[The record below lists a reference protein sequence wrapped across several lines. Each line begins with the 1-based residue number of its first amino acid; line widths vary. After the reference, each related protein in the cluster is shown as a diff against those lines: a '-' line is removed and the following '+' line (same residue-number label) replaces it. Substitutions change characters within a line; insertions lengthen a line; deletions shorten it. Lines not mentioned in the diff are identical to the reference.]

1 MTGHRSTVTLV
12 KNYDLKL
19 EAPGLHEISHAIGTG
34 QVVAMGERADLVRLE
49 PRRKRLNMVTGD
61 GVVTLDDSPAPKA
74 NKPADDG
81 HVSAGSD
88 SLAPNTMVPGSRSM
102 LRPVSSSSGMPGM
115 INSSTGVPGMI
126 SSSTMGVPGM
136 MNSSSGISGMV
147 SSSMRVPEMNSSG
160 SSRYEDPSFILM
172 ESAGRFVGS
181 LGKSIMEGAAP
192 MLENLLRANRE
203 QHMQVMVQRGN
214 MEIEK
219 VEVIVSFCLSLL
231 QLILFQVKT
240 ITKPN

>member
-1 MTGHRSTVTLV
+1 
-12 KNYDLKL
+12 
-19 EAPGLHEISHAIGTG
+19 
-34 QVVAMGERADLVRLE
+34 MG
-49 PRRKRLNMVTGD
+49 
-61 GVVTLDDSPAPKA
+61 
-74 NKPADDG
+74 
-81 HVSAGSD
+81 
-88 SLAPNTMVPGSRSM
+88 VPGMMNS
-102 LRPVSSSSGMPGM
+102 
-115 INSSTGVPGMI
+115 SSTGVPGMI

-136 MNSSSGISGMV
+136 MNSSSTMGVPGMMNSSYMGVPGMMNSSSMGVPGMMSSSSGISGIV

-219 VEVIVSFCLSLL
+219 VEV
-231 QLILFQVKT
+231 KT